1 MMIASALL
9 MIYPCFTD
17 LNPNEQFQHKE
28 TVELTT
34 KEVSSKE
41 NRLNGMT
48 VFDPISLSFVKGSRT
63 NLHCNSG
70 YSLHNLDSSKNH
82 YFSARTLQ
90 HIHGHGSSLESLDIG
105 PRSSSFSVRR
115 HTPHT
120 NNRPNSPKFG
130 GTPQYHPIVSALAI
144 ER

>member
-1 MMIASALL
+1 MAASALL

-28 TVELTT
+28 TVELTIN
-34 KEVSSKE
+34 EVSSKE
-41 NRLNGMT
+41 NQRNGVT

-90 HIHGHGSSLESLDIG
+90 HISGHESSLESLDIG

-115 HTPHT
+115 PTPHT
-120 NNRPNSPKFG
+120 NNIPSSPKFDG
-130 GTPQYHPIVSALAI
+130 PAQYHPIVSALAI